1 MKSIKSLG
9 NIKGKAVIVRVD
21 FNVPIE
27 GGKIIDPTRILK
39 AIPTIE
45 YLKKKGSLVIL
56 ISHSD
61 LQKDTQTL
69 LPVAKFLNKY
79 TKVRFIEGV
88 IPKSLDIKNGE
99 VVLLENLRRFKG
111 EKENDPKFAKSLA
124 LLGSIYVN
132 EAFPVSH
139 RAHASI
145 VGIPKYL
152 PSYIG
157 FQFEKEIKNLSV
169 VLNKP
174 KRPFLFILG
183 GAKFET
189 KMPLIKK
196 FLKDA
201 DRVVVTG
208 ALMNNFFKEAS
219 FEVGRSLV
227 ENGDY
232 GIKKIINNP
241 KLLLPVDVVVTGQDG
256 GRLTKGIDE
265 VGKKDKIVDIGDR
278 AIKEFEILI
287 NKSKFVLWNGP
298 TGEYEAGFDH
308 GTIALLKIL
317 AKSKAKTII
326 GGGDTVALVSKMK
339 MEDKFSFISTG
350 GGATLEYLAKGTLPG
365 IKALK

>member
-1 MKSIKSLG
+1 MKSIK
-9 NIKGKAVIVRVD
+9 NIKNLKGKVALVRAD

-27 GGKIIDPTRILK
+27 GDKIVDSTRILK
-39 AIPTIE
+39 ALPTIK
-45 YLKKKGSLVIL
+45 YLQKKGASIIL

-61 LQKDTQTL
+61 LQKDAQTL
-69 LPVAKFLNKY
+69 LPVAKFLNKHI
-79 TKVRFIEGV
+79 KVRFIEESS
-88 IPKSLDIKNGE
+88 PKSIDLKKGE
-99 VVLLENLRRFKG
+99 VVLLENIRRQIG
-111 EKENDPKFAKSLA
+111 EKENDSKFAKHLASLA
-124 LLGSIYVN
+124 DIYIN

-157 FQFEKEIKNLSV
+157 FQFEREIKNLSI
-169 VLNKP
+169 VLDKP

-183 GAKFET
+183 GAKFDT

-227 ENGDY
+227 EKGDY
-232 GIKKIINNP
+232 GIGKIINNP
-241 KLLLPVDVVVTGQDG
+241 KLLLPVDVVVTGKDG

-265 VGKKDKIVDIGDR
+265 VGKTDKIVDIGDR
-278 AIKEFEILI
+278 TIKEFEILI

-298 TGEYEAGFDH
+298 TGEYETGFDH

-326 GGGDTVALVSKMK
+326 GGGDTVVLVSKMK
-339 MEDKFSFISTG
+339 MEDKFAFVSTG
-350 GGATLEYLAKGTLPG
+350 GGATLEFLAKGTLPG